1 MLKNVE
7 PPRQSV
13 ITPYLIR
20 NKSLGAPTFVRWV
33 YWILRNKLPMKFKSN
48 MKVFFQENA
57 FENVI
62 SKVTA
67 IIWSNENIVYEYFKL
82 ELQQFVCFVDRVSQA
97 MI

>member
-1 MLKNVE
+1 
-7 PPRQSV
+7 
-13 ITPYLIR
+13 
-20 NKSLGAPTFVRWV
+20 
-33 YWILRNKLPMKFKSN
+33 

-67 IIWSNENIVYEYFKL
+67 IIWSNENIVYEYFKV